1 MQNGVAHHQG
11 WKNQGCFGKVTAN
24 VKSLLAY
31 KYFLHHMYW
40 GCTSHNRMHEASEM
54 EMGWGWGCALW
65 VWGRDGSEMDGDV
78 MGTVVRHMKMGWG
91 WENVMGMGLIFTKTC
106 LLYTSPSPRD

>member
-1 MQNGVAHHQG
+1 
-11 WKNQGCFGKVTAN
+11 
-24 VKSLLAY
+24 
-31 KYFLHHMYW
+31 
-40 GCTSHNRMHEASEM
+40 M

-91 WENVMGMGLIFTKTC
+91 WENVMGMGLIFTKTVS
-106 LLYTSPSPRD
+106 LFNMRQRGQQSLYTVSGKKRGHSFLCIALANVDTVS